1 MTLFDIHI
9 DATFSACVK
18 SLIENAKSFHGAS
31 QYLEHMERLWH
42 IYRPFASPGFQR
54 QILADNDKFYS
65 LTWELILGAKLLENG
80 YHLERSINDAR
91 PDLCLVWEGKRVWI
105 ECCLPTG
112 GDPSKP
118 NSVTESPYDG
128 EFHKVYPDKSVLRC
142 TQALSKKKQ
151 QHLGWIEKG
160 VCKQDD
166 PFLIAIN
173 GSNLKLQIYNSS
185 LPQILR
191 ALYGA
196 GDMYAVI
203 DPKDAEYRNSGY
215 LFQPK
220 IDKSETEPISTTFF
234 LEKENSHISGVL
246 FSTDWIM
253 RHSSS
258 PQYCYVENINA
269 TNRIGTVFTE
279 FCQTYEYSESQ
290 IRLPDNSP
298 HVKDNQTL

>member
-1 MTLFDIHI
+1 MPLFDTPI
-9 DATFSACVK
+9 DENFSKPAQ
-18 SLIENAKSFHGAS
+18 SLIENAKFVPEDSA
-31 QYLEHMERLWH
+31 YLEHMESLWR
-42 IYRPFASPGFQR
+42 IYRPFASPDFQH
-54 QILADNDKFYS
+54 QMLADNDKFYS
-65 LTWELILGAKLLENG
+65 LTWELILGAKLLEKG

-91 PDLCLVWEGKRVWI
+91 PDLCLIWEGKRVWI

-118 NSVTESPYDG
+118 NSVTDPPYDG
-128 EFHKVYPDKSVLRC
+128 EFHKACPDKSVLRC
-142 TQALSKKKQ
+142 TQVLSEKKQ
-151 QHLGWIEKG
+151 QHLRWIEKG
-160 VCKQDD
+160 VCNQDD

-173 GSNLKLQIYNSS
+173 GCNLKLKIYNSS

-191 ALYGA
+191 ALYA
-196 GDMYAVI
+196 TGDMYAVI
-203 DPKDAEYRNSGY
+203 DPKDTEYRNSGY

-220 IDKSETEPISTTFF
+220 IDKSETTSISTTFF

-269 TNRIGTVFTE
+269 TNRTGTVFTE
-279 FCQTYEYSESQ
+279 FCQTYEYSEGQ
-290 IRLPDNSP
+290 I
-298 HVKDNQTL
+298 TLQGDA